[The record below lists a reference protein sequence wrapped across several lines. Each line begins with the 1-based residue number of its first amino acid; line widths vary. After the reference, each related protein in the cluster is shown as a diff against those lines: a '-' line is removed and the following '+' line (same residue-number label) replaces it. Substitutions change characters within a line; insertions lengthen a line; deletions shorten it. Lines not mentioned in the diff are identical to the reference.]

1 MKNEKPLSRKRR
13 LAINSVFSFASWLV
27 PLLVSFVATP
37 IIVRGLGTES
47 YGLYALISGF
57 ISYSFSFGIGKTA
70 AKYVAEYSSAG
81 NVGKIGEVLSA
92 IFWFSLSVGLIG
104 TAVIAISATFIVS
117 EVLQIPPE
125 AQPLAVTAL
134 YLACVTILVYMLSQ
148 IFQFALQ
155 GLHRFDKYS
164 ILINLNGILMNGG
177 NILIVWRGGGVLAL
191 LCWNLIVV
199 SLICV
204 LFYISARKLIPEARI
219 RFKFD
224 RDMTIDVLK
233 YGASIILY
241 QVFGNLLLI
250 FERAWVTRK
259 LGPHSLTFYV
269 VPMSLAIYLHG
280 FISSLVLVLFPFV
293 NELLGDL
300 DKLTL
305 IYRKANKIVIAVVAF
320 CVLTLVC
327 GGKLFLYVW
336 IGQDFAEGAFN
347 VLVIHLF
354 TFGILAVMTISW
366 QLAEGFGYAGLNAI
380 SSFTWVIISVPLMI
394 FSAENWH
401 NEGIAF
407 SRLVGVIAT
416 VPLIF
421 YIERKFLKIIDW
433 KYWLKLA
440 VCIAAAVVGA
450 VLVEKMVFMRG
461 NPTWLGLFA
470 GGGAGA
476 AAYFIILLATG
487 FLTRE
492 ERTMLREMLPG
503 R

>member
-1 MKNEKPLSRKRR
+1 MTNDKPLSRKRI
-13 LAINSVFSFASWLV
+13 LAINSVFSFISWLV
-27 PLLVSFVATP
+27 PLMVSFVATP
-37 IIVRGLGTES
+37 IIVRGLGIEF

-70 AKYVAEYSSAG
+70 AKYVAEYASAG
-81 NVGKIGEVLSA
+81 QTGKISEVLSA
-92 IFWFSLSVGLIG
+92 IFWFSLSVGLVG
-104 TAVIAISATFIVS
+104 TVIIAVFARLIVS
-117 EVLQIPPE
+117 DVLQISPDL
-125 AQPLAVTAL
+125 QPLAITAL
-134 YLACVTILVYMLSQ
+134 YLACVTILVYMISQ

-164 ILINLNGILMNGG
+164 LLININGILMNGG
-177 NILIVWRGGGVLAL
+177 NILIVWGGGGVLAL

-199 SLICV
+199 LLICV

-250 FERAWVTRK
+250 FERAWITRK
-259 LGPHSLTFYV
+259 FGPHQLTFYV
-269 VPMSLAIYLHG
+269 VPMALAIYLHG

-293 NELLGDL
+293 NELLGDRK
-300 DKLTL
+300 KLTVL
-305 IYRKANKIVIAVVAF
+305 YRKANKIVIAVVAF
-320 CVLTLVC
+320 CVLTMVC
-327 GGKLFLYVW
+327 GGKVFLRVW
-336 IGQDFAEGAFN
+336 IGQDFADGAYT
-347 VLVIHLF
+347 VLVLHVF

-380 SSFTWVIISVPLMI
+380 STFMWVTISVPLMI
-394 FSAENWH
+394 FTADYWH

-407 SRLVGVIAT
+407 SRLIGVIAT
-416 VPLIF
+416 LPLIF
-421 YIERKFLKIIDW
+421 YIEGKFLKIIDW
-433 KYWLKLA
+433 MYWLKIL
-440 VCIAAAVVGA
+440 VCVAAGVIGA
-450 VLVEKMVFMRG
+450 VLVENLVFTRG
-461 NPTWLGLFA
+461 EPTWIKLF
-470 GGGAGA
+470 AGA
-476 AAYFIILLATG
+476 AAGAAVYLIILLATG

-492 ERTMLREMLPG
+492 ERSMLRDMLPG